1 MNVFGHV
8 VILASALTACLAV
21 ITQISVEDVPFGGT
35 VFLPCNSSAYG
46 GGELDVKW
54 QVMGKDVASFL
65 DGQVVAGKEYEG
77 RVELLQSETLEGD
90 FSLTLTNAI
99 MSDTDIY
106 ECLWQGKM
114 IISIVTLNVL
124 PPPFP
129 DARTLIL
136 EGEDVTLPCF
146 GKMPKNKHWENMYIQ
161 WLKDD
166 IQVLLL
172 ESGMVTKDG
181 GSQSQ
186 LLPSKEEVSQGNFS
200 LTIKSTK
207 VLDQGV
213 YRCLYKTNDFEGPR
227 RGHPEA
233 YTLTVTVTSEPP
245 LFQAVP
251 STTTQFTGLDVD
263 AKMDSTTEQPALEVF
278 QTFTPDDTAWMKKAF
293 GVTKNTK
300 SSTSMEVTGL
310 ITHNRED
317 STTVQDSV
325 RVISDLPTQAR
336 MTTDLVGASANRT
349 TKLNTI
355 EVISDLPA
363 QARMTTDLVGLIS
376 GGSTDSTTEQDPL
389 EVISYLP
396 PQARMTTD
404 LVGLISGASADSTV
418 EQDPLEVISD
428 LPTQARINTDFVGLI
443 VGGNADSTTEQ
454 NAMEVFQTFTPGD
467 TAWTEKAFGVTE
479 KTKSGTSME
488 LTGIIIH
495 DREDR
500 TTVQNSVRVISDL
513 PPQARMTTDL
523 VELIS
528 GASSDSST
536 GQNPLEVFQT
546 FTPDDTLRMEKAFGV
561 TDNTKSST
569 SMEFTGLNTH
579 DREDST
585 TVHDSVRVISD
596 LPPQARI
603 TTDIV
608 GLISGASADS
618 AGSEQDPLEGYGYTS
633 EVLWKENVPWL
644 CIGIVSGVIL
654 FTAVFL
660 CTLVTLGKL

>member
-389 EVISYLP
+389 E
-396 PQARMTTD
+396 
-404 LVGLISGASADSTV
+404 
-418 EQDPLEVISD
+418 
-428 LPTQARINTDFVGLI
+428 
-443 VGGNADSTTEQ
+443 
-454 NAMEVFQTFTPGD
+454 GD

>member
-418 EQDPLEVISD
+418 EQDPLE
-428 LPTQARINTDFVGLI
+428 
-443 VGGNADSTTEQ
+443 
-454 NAMEVFQTFTPGD
+454 GD